1 MVAEL
6 ILVLKLVLLLLLH
19 LTLEFLSL
27 LMCHIVGELW
37 VLYLRLEN
45 HLCLAI
51 LGWVVLQVHHQQ
63 IIVWLRYTNIYACH
77 IVEVLLLWVE
87 WFINLGSIIYHRE
100 RSIPLIVFIAI
111 NFLIKLHKLSQ
122 CIFLHSVSLDKFEK

>member
-1 MVAEL
+1 MSSVVAEL

-45 HLCLAI
+45 HLRLAI
-51 LGWVVLQVHHQQ
+51 LGWVVLQVHH
-63 IIVWLRYTNIYACH
+63 
-77 IVEVLLLWVE
+77 
-87 WFINLGSIIYHRE
+87 
-100 RSIPLIVFIAI
+100 
-111 NFLIKLHKLSQ
+111 
-122 CIFLHSVSLDKFEK
+122 